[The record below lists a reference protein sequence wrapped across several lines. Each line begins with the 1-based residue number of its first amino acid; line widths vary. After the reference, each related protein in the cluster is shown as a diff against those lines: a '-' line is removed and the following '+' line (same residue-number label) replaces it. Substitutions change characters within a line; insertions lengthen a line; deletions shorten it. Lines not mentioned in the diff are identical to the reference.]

1 MNRDGSRGD
10 EAKAVDKEP
19 EFGSILGIS
28 HCGTCWI
35 SWESNPVTD
44 SIPSF
49 LFHQGHPGQP
59 GPRGP
64 PGLDGCNGTQGAVGF
79 PGPDGY
85 SGLPGPPVSCHIFV
99 HYFNGFAAFKC
110 ALSSASL
117 ILLSI
122 HGAITEALCP
132 VQHHNV
138 KSLKNTSFRGVFTCY
153 AS

>member
-1 MNRDGSRGD
+1 MGA
-10 EAKAVDKEP
+10 EAMRQREWTR
-19 EFGSILGIS
+19 SQNLGAS
-28 HCGTCWI
+28 LASLTVELVGLA
-35 SWESNPVTD
+35 ESPVTD

-117 ILLSI
+117 ILLCI

-132 VQHHNV
+132 VQHRNV
-138 KSLKNTSFRGVFTCY
+138 RSL
-153 AS
+153 